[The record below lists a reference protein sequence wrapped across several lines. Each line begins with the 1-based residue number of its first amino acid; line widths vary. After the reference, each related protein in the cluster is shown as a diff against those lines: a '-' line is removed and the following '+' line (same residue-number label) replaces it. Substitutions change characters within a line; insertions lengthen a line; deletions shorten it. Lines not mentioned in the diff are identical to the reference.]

1 MERHFYVLESY
12 YGELLGVNDFSKLN
26 TQLTIVATNLTFGK
40 STYFSEGEIIRP
52 LMASSCIP
60 GIFDPIAIGDDLYV
74 DGGVLNNMPTD
85 PLEGS
90 CDFVIGVNC
99 NHLPEQRN
107 IGNIKSLIERTV
119 IMAMNC
125 NVYHRRDRCDFFMEP
140 LGLGGYGVFDIKKAK
155 EIFENGYV
163 WAAEQISS
171 DKRLAALGSL
181 DEMG

>member
-1 MERHFYVLESY
+1 MPCSRKEVSGIESI
-12 YGELLGVNDFSKLN
+12 LFSV
-26 TQLTIVATNLTFGK
+26 I
-40 STYFSEGEIIRP
+40 
-52 LMASSCIP
+52 
-60 GIFDPIAIGDDLYV
+60 
-74 DGGVLNNMPTD
+74 
-85 PLEGS
+85 LEGS

-125 NVYHRRDRCDFFMEP
+125 NVYHRKDRCDFFMEP

-155 EIFENGYV
+155 EIFEHGYV
-163 WAAEQISS
+163 WAAEQINSN
-171 DKRLAALGSL
+171 KELAALGSL